1 MESYDRGNPARG
13 GIAGLQL
20 KNNNIKRVKHAVR
33 PAGLKGRGRHM
44 SATAIIYLIIQIAAG
59 AIGGNIFAKITQFT
73 LGILGNSIVGAVGGA
88 IGGFIF
94 QGLGPELTSTLSIG
108 SILLQAAIG
117 AISGAILT
125 VFASLF
131 MHPIDY

>member
-1 MESYDRGNPARG
+1 
-13 GIAGLQL
+13 
-20 KNNNIKRVKHAVR
+20 
-33 PAGLKGRGRHM
+33 M
-44 SATAIIYLIIQIAAG
+44 SATTIIYLIIQIAAG

-73 LGILGNSIVGAVGGA
+73 LGPIGNSIVGAVGGA

-94 QGLGPELTSTLSIG
+94 QGLGPELTGAISIG
-108 SILLQAAIG
+108 SVLLQTAIG